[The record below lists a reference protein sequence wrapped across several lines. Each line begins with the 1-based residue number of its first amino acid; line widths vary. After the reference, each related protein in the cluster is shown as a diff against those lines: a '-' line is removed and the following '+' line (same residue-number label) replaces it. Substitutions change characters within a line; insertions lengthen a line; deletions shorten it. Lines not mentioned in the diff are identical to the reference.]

1 MKEIKAIVREE
12 RIDEVLDAL
21 GNAGIVNAT
30 LSHVLAMGPN
40 TDRDKSHISV
50 KFGRNMNRMVQVELI
65 CPDKDEWRLINLIRE
80 QSCTAAPGDGIIST
94 RNVNRLVKIRN
105 EAESVDAL

>member
-12 RIDEVLDAL
+12 RINEVLDAL

-30 LSHVLAMGPN
+30 LNQVLAMGPN
-40 TDRDKSHISV
+40 IDEDASRVSV
-50 KFGRNMNRMVQVELI
+50 KFGRNVNRMIQVELI
-65 CPDKDEWRLINLIRE
+65 CPDKDEWRLIHLIRE
-80 QSCTAAPGDGIIST
+80 QGCTATPGDGVIST

-105 EAESVDAL
+105 AAESVDAL